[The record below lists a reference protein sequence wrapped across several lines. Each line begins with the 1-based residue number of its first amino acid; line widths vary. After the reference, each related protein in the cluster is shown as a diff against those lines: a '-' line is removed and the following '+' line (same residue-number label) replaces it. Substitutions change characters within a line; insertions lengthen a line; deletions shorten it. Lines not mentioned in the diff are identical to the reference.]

1 MARYAIRS
9 TAYTT
14 GTGTTSA
21 RVFRTRS
28 GARRAM
34 TRMMTA
40 APASGYLLAVVRVR

>member
-9 TAYTT
+9 TAYAT

-21 RVFRTRS
+21 RTYRTRT

-34 TRMMTA
+34 AHMMDT
-40 APASGYLLAVVRVR
+40 APASGYLLTVVRVR